1 MTGGYNSD
9 VEKERLQTLM
19 ANEEITKPLV
29 LSPPPSLHE
38 EEDDRERTTD
48 ESNDCI

>member
-1 MTGGYNSD
+1 
-9 VEKERLQTLM
+9 M

-38 EEDDRERTTD
+38 EDDDRERTTD
-48 ESNDCI
+48 ESNDCTYSCFIIAMIKKI